1 MDMLG
6 NEVKEKA
13 MKGTMTG
20 FIIGLVIAIVV
31 LFALL
36 PAVNTGISDAGL
48 EGVNASI
55 ASLVVTLLILV
66 PVAAIGAT
74 LA

>member
-1 MDMLG
+1 MDML
-6 NEVKEKA
+6 ETKVEAKE
-13 MKGTMTG
+13 MRGTMTG

-36 PAVNTGISDAGL
+36 PAVTEGISNAGLTGINAAIAG
-48 EGVNASI
+48 
-55 ASLVVTLLILV
+55 LVVTLLILV